1 MKRLLLATDA
11 WPPQVN
17 GVVRTLQH
25 TVEEL
30 EKMGIETYV
39 ISPER
44 FRKVPLPGYH
54 EIGLA
59 LTWPGQIGKII
70 EKIRPDAIHIPV
82 EGPIGVATRA
92 YCLRRGL
99 AFTTSYHTRIGDYVW
114 KRYRIPVDAGFAYQR
129 WFHNKGAALMVQT
142 NSLMQELSSRGFK
155 NLKYWGRGVDTT
167 FFTPKDRDALDLPR
181 PVFGYIGRVSREK
194 NLDAFLKLDL
204 PGTKVVV
211 GDGPDRN
218 RLMGIYPEVH
228 WLGYRSGEDL
238 VRAYSALDVFVLPSK
253 FETFGLVLL
262 EALACGTPVAA
273 YPVHGPIDVIR
284 DVRVGILD
292 HDLKAAALKALS
304 LDRNLCRQYALAFSW
319 AESTRQFAGNL
330 VPIPGWVWQSRKTT
344 LLTSV
349 SLRKKDKIVDENR
362 P

>member
-30 EKMGIETYV
+30 EQMGIETYV

-44 FRKVPLPGYH
+44 FRTVPLPGYH

-59 LTWPGQIGKII
+59 LTWAGQIGKII

-142 NSLMQELSSRGFK
+142 NSLMRELSSRGFK
-155 NLKYWGRGVDTT
+155 KSKILGAWCRYDV
-167 FFTPKDRDALDLPR
+167 FHAPR
-181 PVFGYIGRVSREK
+181 P
-194 NLDAFLKLDL
+194 
-204 PGTKVVV
+204 
-211 GDGPDRN
+211 
-218 RLMGIYPEVH
+218 
-228 WLGYRSGEDL
+228 
-238 VRAYSALDVFVLPSK
+238 
-253 FETFGLVLL
+253 
-262 EALACGTPVAA
+262 
-273 YPVHGPIDVIR
+273 
-284 DVRVGILD
+284 
-292 HDLKAAALKALS
+292 
-304 LDRNLCRQYALAFSW
+304 
-319 AESTRQFAGNL
+319 
-330 VPIPGWVWQSRKTT
+330 
-344 LLTSV
+344 
-349 SLRKKDKIVDENR
+349 
-362 P
+362 